1 MNHNPES
8 YPPVFRKPIN
18 ESDDQVTITT
28 TLKNPE
34 EEEEEP
40 KRDDIV
46 LDDSSAPV
54 EVVPVIDLQDIITN
68 LEQQHQLEEA
78 CRDWGIFRLVNH
90 GVPLKLISQLQ
101 DQAQKIFS
109 MSFEAKQTLF
119 NNNGSSSSTPAAVS
133 YFWGTPA
140 LTPSGSVLGKVD
152 PKKINWVEGL
162 NVLLSQLPD
171 YQDQASGDPML
182 ESFRVLLEEYGGH
195 MARLARVI
203 FEAILK
209 TLNMDSKQ
217 YNSKS
222 QLLSESTGFVRVY
235 RYPKISKA
243 DEEESVIGMQVHSD
257 SSVISILNP
266 NQVGG
271 LEVFKDDKWFHVRPI
286 LNELIVN
293 LGDMMQA
300 ISNDE
305 FASVKHRVKATKD
318 YERFSICYFVFPTED
333 GVIRSSKYK
342 PFTYKDFQAQ
352 VQHDVK
358 TLGFK
363 VGLERFKNP

>member
-1 MNHNPES
+1 MNHPES
-8 YPPVFRKPIN
+8 YPPVFRKQIN

-34 EEEEEP
+34 EEEEP
-40 KRDDIV
+40 KRDDFF
-46 LDDSSAPV
+46 LQDSSDPV

-90 GVPLKLISQLQ
+90 GVPLNLISQLQ

-119 NNNGSSSSTPAAVS
+119 NNNDNSTPAAVS
-133 YFWGTPA
+133 YFWGTPV
-140 LTPSGSVLGKVD
+140 LTPSGSVLD
-152 PKKINWVEGL
+152 NIYPKKINWVEGL
-162 NVLLSQLPD
+162 NVRLSQLSD
-171 YQDQASGDPML
+171 YHDQISGDPML
-182 ESFRVLLEEYGGH
+182 DSFRVLLEEYGGH
-195 MARLARVI
+195 MERLARVI

-222 QLLSESTGFVRVY
+222 QLLSESTSSVRVY
-235 RYPKISKA
+235 RYPKISDA
-243 DEEESVIGMQVHSD
+243 DEEEAVIGMQVHTD
-257 SSVISILNP
+257 SSVISILNQ

-271 LEVFKDDKWFHVRPI
+271 LEVFKDNKWFHVRPI
-286 LNELIVN
+286 LNELVVN

-305 FASVKHRVKATKD
+305 YASVKHRVKANKHE
-318 YERFSICYFVFPTED
+318 ERFSICYFMFPAED
-333 GVIRSSKYK
+333 GVVGSSNYK

>member
-1 MNHNPES
+1 MNRPES

-34 EEEEEP
+34 EEEEEES
-40 KRDDIV
+40 KRDDFF
-46 LDDSSAPV
+46 LKDSSDPV

-90 GVPLKLISQLQ
+90 GVPLNLISQLQ

-119 NNNGSSSSTPAAVS
+119 NNNGSSTPAAVS
-133 YFWGTPA
+133 YFWGTPV
-140 LTPSGSVLGKVD
+140 LTPSGSVLGNVD

-162 NVLLSQLPD
+162 NVRLSQPSD
-171 YQDQASGDPML
+171 YHDQVSGDPML
-182 ESFRVLLEEYGGH
+182 DSFRVLLEEYGGH

-222 QLLSESTGFVRVY
+222 QLLSESTSFVRVY
-235 RYPKISKA
+235 RYPKILKA
-243 DEEESVIGMQVHSD
+243 DEEEAVIGMQVHTD
-257 SSVISILNP
+257 SSVISILNQ

-300 ISNDE
+300 ICNDE
-305 FASVKHRVKATKD
+305 YKSVKHRVKANKHE
-318 YERFSICYFVFPTED
+318 ERFSICYFMFPAED